1 MPNPTSSARSAVQA
15 ALIGALCLA
24 SGMGIG
30 RFAFT
35 PLLPLMQD
43 AGLSLPH
50 GAWLASI
57 NYAGYLA
64 GALLCAAWPLPA
76 GVVGRAGL
84 LATALTTL
92 AMGLGDDYRAWL
104 LWRGLAGVASAWVL
118 VGASS
123 WALAELARRQ
133 RSAWSGWV
141 FVGVGSGMM
150 LAGGLGLVA
159 GVCGWSAATGWQLLG
174 ALAAAVALVAWRPLG
189 DAAGLPA
196 AAPRAAAPAGVF
208 TRDAWI
214 LIACYGLFGYGYII
228 PATFLPALGRQ
239 LFPDPQ
245 VFGWAWPLFGLAGAV
260 STLVAMRWFTPVAP
274 RRVFGWGLVL
284 MAVGVAA
291 PALAPGLGALL
302 VCAACVGGT
311 FMVVTMAGF
320 QEARRVAGDG
330 SARLVATMTAAFA
343 LGQLV
348 GPLTVPAGPLSSVII
363 GPSLAAAAA
372 LLASAAVLLRPRAR
386 PLPVHP

>member
-1 MPNPTSSARSAVQA
+1 MPNPTSSPRSAVQA
-15 ALIGALCLA
+15 ALVGALCLA

-123 WALAELARRQ
+123 WALAELARRH

-159 GVCGWSAATGWQLLG
+159 GVRGWSAAAGWQLLG
-174 ALAAAVALVAWRPLG
+174 ALAAAVALAAWRPLG

>member
-1 MPNPTSSARSAVQA
+1 MPNPDAPSPSAAGAAV
-15 ALIGALCLA
+15 LGALCLA

-50 GAWLASI
+50 GAWLASV
-57 NYAGYLA
+57 NYAGYLL

-76 GVVGRAGL
+76 GTVARAGL
-84 LATALTTL
+84 AAVSLATL
-92 AMGLGDDYRAWL
+92 AMGFGDDYRAWL

-123 WALAELARRQ
+123 WALAQLARRQ
-133 RSAWSGWV
+133 RSTWSGWV
-141 FVGVGSGMM
+141 FAGVGSGMM
-150 LAGGLGLVA
+150 LAGGLGLAA
-159 GVCGWSAATGWQLLG
+159 GVRGWSAAAGWQLLG
-174 ALAAAVALVAWRPLG
+174 GLAAAATLVAWRPLG
-189 DAAGLPA
+189 DSAPA
-196 AAPRAAAPAGVF
+196 AAAIATAPHPF
-208 TRDAWI
+208 TREAWI
-214 LIACYGLFGYGYII
+214 LVACYGLFGYGYII

-245 VFGWAWPLFGLAGAV
+245 VFGWAWPLFGLAAAL
-260 STLVAMRWFTPVAP
+260 STLVAARWFAQAAP
-274 RRVFGWGLVL
+274 RRVFGGGLAV
-284 MAVGVAA
+284 MAMGVAA
-291 PALAPGLGALL
+291 PAVLPGLGAILL
-302 VCAACVGGT
+302 CAAGVGGT
-311 FMVVTMAGF
+311 FMVVTMASF
-320 QEARRVAGDG
+320 QEARRVAGAAP
-330 SARLVATMTAAFA
+330 ARLVATMTAAFA

-372 LLASAAVLLRPRAR
+372 LLASALVLLRPRAA
-386 PLPVHP
+386 PVTVHP